1 MMKKLKTIPKIFS
14 FIAVVSGALWLGSY
28 VVRLILSYNLFL
40 ENDFVLKEFVTQENL
55 QAVLLSLAP
64 TIALSSVLYLVFITG
79 FTVFLFTSYI
89 SFKKNGWLFIIAAI
103 IYLTFPFE
111 LYLMVKID
119 YKLII
124 AFHSGID
131 DANSF
136 LSLIIERFKV
146 LGSFPIILIWCYIS
160 IPYFLLFRPFTISEN
175 KDED

>member
-1 MMKKLKTIPKIFS
+1 MKKLKTIPKIFS
-14 FIAVVSGALWLGSY
+14 FIAVVSGALWFGSY

-103 IYLTFPFE
+103 IY
-111 LYLMVKID
+111 K
-119 YKLII
+119 
-124 AFHSGID
+124 G
-131 DANSF
+131 
-136 LSLIIERFKV
+136 SLLQCKNQRF
-146 LGSFPIILIWCYIS
+146 
-160 IPYFLLFRPFTISEN
+160 
-175 KDED
+175 

>member
-1 MMKKLKTIPKIFS
+1 MKKLNTAPKIFA
-14 FIAVVSGALWLGSY
+14 FIAIIAGGLWLGSY

-64 TIALSSVLYLVFITG
+64 AITLNSVLYIVFIIG
-79 FTVFLFTSYI
+79 FTVFLFTSHI

-111 LYLMVKID
+111 IYLIVKID
-119 YKLII
+119 YKLIM
-124 AFHSGID
+124 AFISGIVN
-131 DANSF
+131 ANEF
-136 LSLIIERFKV
+136 LSLMIDRFKV
-146 LGSFPIILIWCYIS
+146 LGSFPIILIWCYII